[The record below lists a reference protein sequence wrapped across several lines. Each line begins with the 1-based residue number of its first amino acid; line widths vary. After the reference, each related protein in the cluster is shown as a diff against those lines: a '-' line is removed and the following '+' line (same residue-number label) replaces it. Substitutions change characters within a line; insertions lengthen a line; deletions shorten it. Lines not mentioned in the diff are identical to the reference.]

1 MTTWFIVMLVLFGG
15 LKIVVSSLP
24 TSVVESFVSRFELH
38 PQLNGEA
45 FTVTIDGNRLADEDK
60 LQIIDY
66 FNEAIFLEKYYF
78 PPEGSETPLIIDTK
92 RGKNDVRFWV
102 YSYNDHVDVVKQYK
116 RKIVAYSLR
125 SKSLQNHSKPF
136 YVSNGRGSLTDF

>member
-24 TSVVESFVSRFELH
+24 TSVVESFISKFELH
-38 PQLNGEA
+38 PQLNDTA
-45 FTVTIDGNRLADEDK
+45 VTVTIDGKRLEGEDK
-60 LQIIDY
+60 IQIIDH

-78 PPEGSETPLIIDTK
+78 PPQSSGTPVIIETK
-92 RGKNDVRFWV
+92 RGKNDMRFSV

-116 RKIVAYSLR
+116 KKVVAYSLR
-125 SKSLQNHSKPF
+125 SKSLQNRSIL
-136 YVSNGRGSLTDF
+136 VTGDVV

>member
-45 FTVTIDGNRLADEDK
+45 VTVTIDGNRLADEDK

-92 RGKNDVRFWV
+92 RGKTMLGFGF
-102 YSYNDHVDVVKQYK
+102 
-116 RKIVAYSLR
+116 IVTTIMLM
-125 SKSLQNHSKPF
+125 
-136 YVSNGRGSLTDF
+136 

>member
-1 MTTWFIVMLVLFGG
+1 M
-15 LKIVVSSLP
+15 
-24 TSVVESFVSRFELH
+24 H

-45 FTVTIDGNRLADEDK
+45 VTVTIDGNRLADEDK

-116 RKIVAYSLR
+116 RKVVAYSLR
-125 SKSLQNHSKPF
+125 SKSLQNHSML
-136 YVSNGRGSLTDF
+136 VMGEVV